1 MDASSSSMFRIFD
14 TAASGM
20 LAQSVRLNT
29 TASNMANADSVA
41 SSPEQVYRARQP
53 VFAAIQSALAGD
65 DSASGVRV
73 LGIVE
78 SQAPVNV
85 RYDPGNPLANAEGN
99 VFAPNVNPVDELVNM
114 ISASRTYQ
122 NNVEIMNSA
131 KQAMLDTLSI
141 GR

>member
-1 MDASSSSMFRIFD
+1 MDASSSNMFRIFD

-65 DSASGVRV
+65 DSARGVRV

-78 SQAPVNV
+78 SQAPVSV
-85 RYDPGNPLANAEGN
+85 RHDPGNPLADAEGN

>member
-1 MDASSSSMFRIFD
+1 MDASSSNMFRIFD

-29 TASNMANADSVA
+29 TASNMANADTVA
-41 SSPEQVYRARQP
+41 SSPEQAYRARQP
-53 VFAAIQSALAGD
+53 VFAVIGPALAGD
-65 DSASGVRV
+65 DSARGVRV

-78 SQAPVNV
+78 SQAPVAV
-85 RYDPGNPLANAEGN
+85 RHDPGNPLADADGN

>member
-1 MDASSSSMFRIFD
+1 
-14 TAASGM
+14 
-20 LAQSVRLNT
+20 
-29 TASNMANADSVA
+29 
-41 SSPEQVYRARQP
+41 
-53 VFAAIQSALAGD
+53 
-65 DSASGVRV
+65 VRV

-78 SQAPVNV
+78 SQSPVNV